1 MLQAAIDSLAVT
13 AQAHPGLTLG
23 VVAAVA
29 FAESL
34 AIVGTVVPAAV
45 VMFVAGTVV
54 AHGSMNIWAA
64 ILTAVTGAALGDAV
78 SYELGAAHH
87 QRLRNW
93 RLYKRHEGAVRKA
106 EEFIRRRGVASV
118 AIARFAGAMRA
129 FVPLI
134 AGFSHMPRSR
144 FYAVNLLSA
153 AVWAPAHILPGVLF
167 GSSLKMAEAASARL
181 ALLLILVVALLWAAV
196 WLANRFTRLLSSA
209 GRNLRHL
216 VLQWAG
222 ERQSFA
228 AWVARAVADGSLL
241 APQGLGI
248 GLAMLAT
255 AMWVLLATLE
265 DVVTEAPLATADG
278 TVFRFLQQ
286 LRTDPADRVMIL
298 VTQMG
303 SVGVMLP
310 LVVAVTGWFLVRR
323 SWRTAGYWLAA
334 AAGAELLVQ
343 VLKVSLGRMRPLEM
357 YQGVERFAFPSGHA
371 SMSTVVLG
379 LLAFFLT
386 REGGKAWRWAVIST
400 TAVCVASVALSR
412 LYLGAHWFSD
422 VVGGISFGVA
432 WVAIVAMFYIQRQ
445 VRERIESSRLA
456 IFSLAVIAIAGA
468 SWVQVRS
475 TRDARQY
482 SRPNVPMTG
491 AAAETW
497 VASGWSSLPLVRQEG
512 EEERGERFRIQW
524 ACSGADVRQRLALAG
539 WEPAPGLT
547 PTSLL
552 QALVGG
558 PLEALPVLP
567 RLDQGKQASMVFN
580 KSQRTSAGS
589 ERRVLRLWRSDAAVV
604 FPGRLA
610 ALPLWYGTTYLQT
623 DSGRSFAW
631 LRQRD
636 VEPSELIRELT
647 GSGNVRAIPAG
658 GATGAA
664 PPTLLACM
672 P

>member
-1 MLQAAIDSLAVT
+1 MLQAAFNALTAA

-29 FAESL
+29 FAESV

-54 AHGSMNIWAA
+54 AHGSLSVWAT
-64 ILTAVTGAALGDAV
+64 ILTAVLGAALGDAV
-78 SYELGAAHH
+78 SYELGAAQH

-93 RLYKRHEGAVRKA
+93 TLYKRHEGVARKA
-106 EEFIRRRGVASV
+106 EDFIRRRGVASV

-134 AGFSHMPRSR
+134 AGFSHMPRSQ
-144 FYAVNLLSA
+144 FYAVNVLSA

-181 ALLLILVVALLWAAV
+181 AMLLILVVALVWAAA
-196 WLANRFTRLLSSA
+196 WLANRFTRLMLLA
-209 GRNLRHL
+209 GRHLRHL
-216 VLQWAG
+216 VLRWAG
-222 ERQSFA
+222 ERASFSA
-228 AWVARAVADGSLL
+228 RVARAVADGRLF

-248 GLAMLAT
+248 GLAMLAS

-265 DVVTEAPLATADG
+265 DVVTETPLATADG

-310 LVVAVTGWFLVRR
+310 LVLAVAGWFLVRR

-343 VLKVSLGRMRPLEM
+343 VLKFSLGRTRPLEM

-379 LLAFFLT
+379 FLAFLLT
-386 REGGKAWRWAVIST
+386 RDGGKAWRWAVISAA
-400 TAVCVASVALSR
+400 AVYVTLVAFSR

-432 WVAIVAMFYIQRQ
+432 WVAIIVMFYSQRQ
-445 VRERIESSRLA
+445 ICERIESSRLA
-456 IFSLAVIAIAGA
+456 VFSMVVIAIAGA
-468 SWVQVRS
+468 SWVQVRTS
-475 TRDARQY
+475 HDAQQY
-482 SRPNVPMTG
+482 SRPNAPLKVI
-491 AAAETW
+491 AADTW
-497 VASGWSSLPLVRQEG
+497 VAIGWSSLPLVRQEG
-512 EEERGERFRIQW
+512 EEDRGEPFTIQW
-524 ACSGADVRQRLALAG
+524 ACTGAEVGQRLAGAG
-539 WEPAPGLT
+539 WVPAPGLT
-547 PTSLL
+547 PASLL
-552 QALVGG
+552 QALVSGS
-558 PLEALPVLP
+558 LETRPVLP
-567 RLDQGKQASMVFN
+567 RLDQGKQASIVF
-580 KSQRTSAGS
+580 SRTERTSAGS
-589 ERRVLRLWRSDAAVV
+589 QRRVLRLWKSDSAAQL
-604 FPGRLA
+604 PGSLA
-610 ALPLWYGTTYLQT
+610 ALPLWYGATYLQT
-623 DSGRSFAW
+623 DPGRSFSWFRERHA
-631 LRQRD
+631 
-636 VEPSELIRELT
+636 EPSELIGALT
-647 GSGNVRAIPAG
+647 GSGNVRTISADGDARPAR
-658 GATGAA
+658 
-664 PPTLLACM
+664 PTLLTCT